1 MLPFD
6 LKEVIQ
12 AVGIIGL
19 IAIVFAESGLFF
31 GFFLPG
37 DSLLFTA
44 GSVAA
49 LRPDLLNI
57 WTMMLMLSIAAI
69 AGDSVGYWSGEKFGR
84 RLFTNEQSFWR
95 NPKRLEAAQVF
106 YEKHGGKAIVLARF
120 IPAVRTFVPI
130 AAGMARMRYRKF
142 LFYNVFGGIGWVVSM
157 CLGGYYLTEVIQTRL
172 GVAEKDIDKILL
184 PIILLIIVISVL
196 PAVWHMYTENRE
208 LIHRE
213 IGKRMGR
220 DANVP
225 STPDAGDAM
234 GMGTAR
240 HDGGRP
246 VDAAEGIVSAGQS
259 RKLD

>member
-12 AVGIIGL
+12 TVGYIGL
-19 IAIVFAESGLFF
+19 FAIVFAESGLFF

-49 LRPDLLNI
+49 LRPDLLNV
-57 WTMMLMLSIAAI
+57 WTMMFLLIIAAI

-95 NPKRLEAAQVF
+95 NPKRLDAARVF

-130 AAGMARMRYRKF
+130 AAGMARMSYRRF
-142 LFYNVFGGIGWVVSM
+142 LLWNVLGGIGWVVSM
-157 CLGGYYLTEVIQTRL
+157 CLGGYFLTEVIQTRL
-172 GVAEKDIDKILL
+172 GVAEKDIDKVLL
-184 PIILLIIVISVL
+184 PIILLIIVVSAL
-196 PAVWHMYTENRE
+196 PAIWHMYSENRE
-208 LIHRE
+208 MIHRE
-213 IGKRMGR
+213 IGKRTGR
-220 DANVP
+220 GASV
-225 STPDAGDAM
+225 T
-234 GMGTAR
+234 
-240 HDGGRP
+240 
-246 VDAAEGIVSAGQS
+246 
-259 RKLD
+259 K

>member
-12 AVGIIGL
+12 TVGYIGL
-19 IAIVFAESGLFF
+19 FAIVFAESGLFF

-49 LRPDLLNI
+49 LRPDLLNV
-57 WTMMLMLSIAAI
+57 WTMMFLLIIAAI

-95 NPKRLEAAQVF
+95 NPKRLDAARVF

-130 AAGMARMRYRKF
+130 AAGMARMSYRRF
-142 LFYNVFGGIGWVVSM
+142 LLWNVLGGIGWVVSM
-157 CLGGYYLTEVIQTRL
+157 CLGGYFLTEVIQTRL
-172 GVAEKDIDKILL
+172 GVAEKDIDKVLL
-184 PIILLIIVISVL
+184 PIILLIIVVSAL
-196 PAVWHMYTENRE
+196 PAIWHMYSENRE
-208 LIHRE
+208 MIHRE
-213 IGKRMGR
+213 IARRTGR
-220 DANVP
+220 RASV
-225 STPDAGDAM
+225 T
-234 GMGTAR
+234 
-240 HDGGRP
+240 
-246 VDAAEGIVSAGQS
+246 
-259 RKLD
+259 K